1 MLEKLQIECG
11 YEFTKN
17 LDSMFNDMG
26 ISDELQVGFKD
37 YRKDMSRMH
46 INVRVIAQA
55 TWPSY
60 PITEMCLPD
69 QVFTTDI

>member
-1 MLEKLQIECG
+1 
-11 YEFTKN
+11 
-17 LDSMFNDMG
+17 MFNDMG